1 MFLERFIGHGYRLLQ
16 QFGGDG
22 MSGPRD
28 IRMMVLLLAGA
39 MAAYVTYRHPAAGQP
54 VTVGGLVVTVL
65 YMLMNDDGN

>member
-1 MFLERFIGHGYRLLQ
+1 
-16 QFGGDG
+16 

-28 IRMMVLLLAGA
+28 IRVMVLLLAGV